1 MEFVLQKQQT
11 FSYKPNHQKKKAG
24 GKKYGKTL

>member
-1 MEFVLQKQQT
+1 MEFVLQKQET
-11 FSYKPNHQKKKAG
+11 FSCKKSTKSKTG